1 MPGDRL
7 FLLNLKPKGMTLYA
21 FYFLSFLAVL
31 SALMVVFSRNPIYS
45 VLYLVITF
53 FCVGG
58 HYLILAAEFLFA
70 VHIIVYAGAIMVLFL
85 YVIMLLNLNKED
97 ESSKSNY
104 LRFAAVISAGLLMMV
119 IIAALRGAEQATVTF
134 TNHDNIGVVENLG
147 KMLFN
152 EFLLPFEI
160 VSILLLAALVGAVML
175 GKTHMKRVKEEK
187 KVKAKGPVSSIGIN
201 PVNVTNE

>member
-1 MPGDRL
+1 
-7 FLLNLKPKGMTLYA
+7 MTLYV

-58 HYLILAAEFLFA
+58 HYLILSAEFLFA

-85 YVIMLLNLNKED
+85 YVIMLLNLNQATEPLKTHF
-97 ESSKSNY
+97 Y
-104 LRFAAVISAGLLMMV
+104 RFAAIISAGLLMLV
-119 IIAALRGAEQATVTF
+119 IVAALKGAESAQIVFGASSE
-134 TNHDNIGVVENLG
+134 IGLVKNLG
-147 KMLFN
+147 RMLFN

-160 VSILLLAALVGAVML
+160 VSILLLAAMVGAVML
-175 GKTHMKRVKEEK
+175 GKTHMKN
-187 KVKAKGPVSSIGIN
+187 SSG
-201 PVNVTNE
+201 TNEKIKGLSADPAAMNIKNVKQFTNE

>member
-1 MPGDRL
+1 V
-7 FLLNLKPKGMTLYA
+7 TLYA

-58 HYLILAAEFLFA
+58 HYLILSAEFLFA

-85 YVIMLLNLNKED
+85 YVIMLLNLNQETEPQK
-97 ESSKSNY
+97 KTVY
-104 LRFAAVISAGLLMMV
+104 KFAAIVSGGLLMMV
-119 IIAALRGAEQATVTF
+119 MVAALKGAESAMV
-134 TNHDNIGVVENLG
+134 NIGAHPEIGLVKNLG

-160 VSILLLAALVGAVML
+160 VSVLLLAAMVGAVML
-175 GKTHMKRVKEEK
+175 GKTTLQENKSPGRNPNGKTSAEDIK
-187 KVKAKGPVSSIGIN
+187 KVKQ
-201 PVNVTNE
+201 VTNE

>member
-1 MPGDRL
+1 
-7 FLLNLKPKGMTLYA
+7 MTLYV

-31 SALMVVFSRNPIYS
+31 SALMVVFSKNPIYS

-58 HYLILAAEFLFA
+58 HYLILSAEFLFA

-85 YVIMLLNLNKED
+85 YVIMLLNLNKDTEPQK
-97 ESSKSNY
+97 E
-104 LRFAAVISAGLLMMV
+104 AVYKITAIISGGLLMLV
-119 IIAALRGAEQATVTF
+119 FVAALKGAEAEQLQLGVNTE
-134 TNHDNIGVVENLG
+134 IGLVKNLG

-160 VSILLLAALVGAVML
+160 VSVLLLAAMVGAVML
-175 GKTHMKRVKEEK
+175 GKTPVKEARQQ
-187 KVKAKGPVSSIGIN
+187 AKGANGMSKDDVAKIQ
-201 PVNVTNE
+201 NVKQFTNE

>member
-1 MPGDRL
+1 
-7 FLLNLKPKGMTLYA
+7 MTLYV

-58 HYLILAAEFLFA
+58 HYLLLSAEFLFA
-70 VHIIVYAGAIMVLFL
+70 VHLIVYAGAIMVLFL
-85 YVIMLLNLNKED
+85 YVIMLLNLNIETEPQK
-97 ESSKSNY
+97 KSVY
-104 LRFAAVISAGLLMMV
+104 KVSAVISGGLLMLV
-119 IIAALRGAEQATVTF
+119 LVAALRGAESPELVFGAHAEV
-134 TNHDNIGVVENLG
+134 GLVKNLG

-160 VSILLLAALVGAVML
+160 VSVLLLAAMVGAVML
-175 GKTHMKRVKEEK
+175 GKTPLKDTKDAK
-187 KVKAKGPVSSIGIN
+187 KSNGMSAETD
-201 PVNVTNE
+201 PVNIKNVKQFTNE